1 MAKNKGKNNNYQTE
15 TRRAADLIAK
25 HEEAQ
30 RSRHKMLPHRLTTTE
45 KKHLKLKTTQ
55 TVSYTHLDVYK
66 RQSRYWQKHRLNCRA
81 IS

>member
-25 HEEAQ
+25 HEEVQ

-45 KKHLKLKTTQ
+45 KKTSETENHTDYLHYPGGTPGYDQ
-55 TVSYTHLDVYK
+55 RCDCYCFYPVF
-66 RQSRYWQKHRLNCRA
+66 
-81 IS
+81 

>member
-30 RSRHKMLPHRLTTTE
+30 RSRH
-45 KKHLKLKTTQ
+45 
-55 TVSYTHLDVYK
+55 
-66 RQSRYWQKHRLNCRA
+66 
-81 IS
+81 